1 MPQVPKVSYGK
12 RFIYMI
18 NIPKILHIFSV
29 WLPFV
34 ASNETRVPCV

>member
-12 RFIYMI
+12 RFTYMI

-29 WLPFV
+29 QLPFGG
-34 ASNETRVPCV
+34 SSETHVPFV